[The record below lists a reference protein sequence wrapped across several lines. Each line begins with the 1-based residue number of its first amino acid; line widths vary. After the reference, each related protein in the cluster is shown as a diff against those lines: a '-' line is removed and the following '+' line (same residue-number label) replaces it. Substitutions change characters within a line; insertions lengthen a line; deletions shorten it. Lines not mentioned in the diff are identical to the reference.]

1 VQQTQVLIEETAIE
15 ELRGAF
21 GGSLLQRDDEGYDTA
36 RAIFNGMIDRRPA
49 VIARCSGV
57 ADVISAVRFAR
68 DNDLVIAVKGGGHGV
83 PGYAVCEDG
92 VMIDLT
98 QMNGIW
104 VDPERKVARAQ
115 GGVTW
120 GEFDRE
126 TQQFGLAITGGR
138 HPTTGIAGLTLGSGS
153 GWLERKLGL
162 TADSLIS
169 ADLVTA
175 DGRFVTASES
185 ENPEL
190 FWGIRGGGGNF
201 GVATSFEYRL
211 HEIGPIVLGG
221 LMMFPRPM
229 AGELVRVFRELM
241 DGAPDDLGGA
251 LAFITA
257 PPEPFVPEE
266 ARGKPVVGAVI
277 CWTGD
282 MDEGQRAIKPL
293 RDLGPALDVVGPV
306 PYAQGVQRI
315 IEPGNPHGLQN
326 YWKADFIDE
335 LTDEAIDTL
344 IEEVNK
350 AASPMSQLILEPLG
364 GALARVDEDA
374 MALGNRQAAFAY
386 HCLGLWQDPSE
397 SDVHVGWAKDLAAAM
412 DRFVV
417 PGVYLNYTS
426 DQENPERVRSTY
438 GSKYDRLVALKDKY
452 DPDNVFCLNPNIK
465 PSGKS

>member
-1 VQQTQVLIEETAIE
+1 VQQTQVLIEETAIA
-15 ELRGAF
+15 ELKGTF
-21 GGSLLQRDDEGYDTA
+21 GGALLRSEEDGYDAA

-57 ADVISAVRFAR
+57 ADVIAAVRFAR

-92 VMIDLT
+92 VMIDLSP
-98 QMNGIW
+98 MKGIW
-104 VDPERKVARAQ
+104 VDPRRKVARAQ
-115 GGVTW
+115 AGLTW

-126 TQQFGLAITGGR
+126 TQQFGLAVTGGR

-162 TADSLIS
+162 TADNLIS

-175 DGRFVTASES
+175 DGSFVTASED
-185 ENPEL
+185 ENPDL

-201 GVATSFEYRL
+201 GIATSFEYRL

-221 LMMFPRPM
+221 MMAFPRAI
-229 AGELVRVFRELM
+229 AGDLVRVFRGLM
-241 DGAPDDLGGA
+241 DAAPDDLGAA

-266 ARGKPVVGAVI
+266 ARGQPAVGAVI

-282 MDEGQRAIKPL
+282 IEEGEKVIKPL
-293 RDLGPALDVVGPV
+293 RDLGPVLDIVGPI
-306 PYAQGVQRI
+306 PYAQGVQRL
-315 IEPGNPHGLQN
+315 IEPGNPAGLQN

-335 LTDEAIDTL
+335 LTDEAIDAL
-344 IEEVNK
+344 VGEINK
-350 AASPMSQLILEPLG
+350 AASPMTQLILEPLG

-386 HCLGLWQDPSE
+386 HCIAMWDDPAE
-397 SDVHVGWAKDLAAAM
+397 DDVHVGWAKDLGNAM
-412 DRFVV
+412 ERFAV

-438 GSKYDRLVALKDKY
+438 GAKYERLVALKDKY

-465 PSGKS
+465 PSGG

>member
-1 VQQTQVLIEETAIE
+1 VQQTQVLIEETAIA
-15 ELRGAF
+15 ELKGTF
-21 GGSLLQRDDEGYDTA
+21 GGALLRSEEDGYDAA

-57 ADVISAVRFAR
+57 ADVIAAVRFAR

-92 VMIDLT
+92 VMIDLSP
-98 QMNGIW
+98 MKGIW
-104 VDPERKVARAQ
+104 VDPRRKVARAQ
-115 GGVTW
+115 AGLTW

-126 TQQFGLAITGGR
+126 TQQFGLAVTGGR

-162 TADSLIS
+162 TADNLIS

-175 DGRFVTASES
+175 DGSFVTASED
-185 ENPEL
+185 ENPDL

-201 GVATSFEYRL
+201 GIATSFEYRL

-221 LMMFPRPM
+221 MMAFPRAI
-229 AGELVRVFRELM
+229 AGDLVRVFRGLM
-241 DGAPDDLGGA
+241 DAAPDDLGAA

-266 ARGKPVVGAVI
+266 ARGQPAVGAVI

-282 MDEGQRAIKPL
+282 IEEGEKVIKPL
-293 RDLGPALDVVGPV
+293 RDLGPVLDIVGPI
-306 PYAQGVQRI
+306 PYAQGVQRL
-315 IEPGNPHGLQN
+315 IEPGNPAGLQN

-335 LTDEAIDTL
+335 LTDEAIDAL
-344 IEEVNK
+344 VGEINK
-350 AASPMSQLILEPLG
+350 AASPMTQLILEPLG

-386 HCLGLWQDPSE
+386 HCIATWDDPAE
-397 SDVHVGWAKDLAAAM
+397 DDVHVGWAKDLGNAM
-412 DRFVV
+412 ERFAV

-438 GSKYDRLVALKDKY
+438 GAKYERLVALKDKY

-465 PSGKS
+465 PSGG